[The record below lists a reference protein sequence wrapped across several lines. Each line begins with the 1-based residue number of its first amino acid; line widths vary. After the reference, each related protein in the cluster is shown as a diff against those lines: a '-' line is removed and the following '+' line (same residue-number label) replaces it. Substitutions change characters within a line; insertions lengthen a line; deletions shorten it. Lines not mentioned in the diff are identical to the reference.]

1 MNFGVESLLVI
12 PLSIIHSP
20 LRTVS
25 GYGRY
30 IALRVFSGDQEKN
43 VFYDKNG
50 RRRPCGSL
58 ALVQSGTWRSQI
70 VFASS
75 FVLQRPVAPDG
86 AP

>member
-1 MNFGVESLLVI
+1 MGAILFCACFPAI
-12 PLSIIHSP
+12 
-20 LRTVS
+20 R
-25 GYGRY
+25 
-30 IALRVFSGDQEKN
+30 EKN
-43 VFYDKNG
+43 VFYDNND

-70 VFASS
+70 FFASS